1 MIDLKTVKKIF
12 KDNPNKSK
20 ITFKGKCLECG
31 CKVII
36 DIISET
42 EGFGLQGGVL
52 YKFEKDGYFAKCPD
66 CYKVNPKIVDHS
78 IPKDKCTIVKN
89 NPKASVLS

>member
-1 MIDLKTVKKIF
+1 MIDLKTLKKIF

-20 ITFKGKCLECG
+20 ITFKGKCSDCG

-66 CYKVNPKIVDHS
+66 CYGAFLRQCLNSKINYTTSCHL
-78 IPKDKCTIVKN
+78 IEIKN
-89 NPKASVLS
+89 